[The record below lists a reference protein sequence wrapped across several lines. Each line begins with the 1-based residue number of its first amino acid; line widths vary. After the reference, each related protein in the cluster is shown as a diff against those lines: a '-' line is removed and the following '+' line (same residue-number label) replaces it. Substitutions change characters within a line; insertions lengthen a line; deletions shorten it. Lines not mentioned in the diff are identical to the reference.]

1 MKDVI
6 FPPESWTSMQDSRIK
21 RNEYFDMLRVLKFE
35 LINSKA
41 STGFA
46 DYVEQQTGIRIQ
58 FSGAMITGDYTIV
71 NEEKYFLYKLKQ

>member
-21 RNEYFDMLRVLKFE
+21 RNEYFDMLRRLKFE
-35 LINSKA
+35 LVASKA
-41 STGFA
+41 PTSFT

-58 FSGAMITGDYTIV
+58 FSGAMITGNYTIV

>member
-6 FPPESWTSMQDSRIK
+6 FPPESWTTMQDHRIK
-21 RNEYFDMLRVLKFE
+21 RMEYFDMLRVLKFE
-35 LINSKA
+35 LVASKEPT
-41 STGFA
+41 SFA
-46 DYVEQQTGIRIQ
+46 DYVEERTGIRIQ

>member
-21 RNEYFDMLRVLKFE
+21 RNEYFDMLRVLKYE
-35 LINSKA
+35 LVTSKA
-41 STGFA
+41 PTSFT
-46 DYVEQQTGIRIQ
+46 DYVEQRTGIRIQ
-58 FSGAMITGDYTIV
+58 FDGSMITGDYKIV